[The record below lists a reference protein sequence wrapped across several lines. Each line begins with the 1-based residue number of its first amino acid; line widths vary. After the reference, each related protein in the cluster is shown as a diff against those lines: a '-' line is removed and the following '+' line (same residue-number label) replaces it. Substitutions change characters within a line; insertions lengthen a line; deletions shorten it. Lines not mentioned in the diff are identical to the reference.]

1 MDPTPNPSAP
11 AGSLWEKA
19 LTQIW
24 NEQLKAVLET
34 TVKTQ
39 KRDILFQQESQ
50 NEGLSDPIDA
60 FFPWTAIR
68 YLLRK
73 LIEDAQEYGL
83 VISELE
89 QIARVITKC
98 AQVERQSLHQQSPS
112 MRDNLVMALTRMYT
126 EILAHLGRMIRYYK
140 ANTLNTME
148 ESDFLPRQNSAG
160 MEEILRQARDILN
173 LAQLDEA
180 QASRFLEPTFVR
192 SSPLSHWE
200 TLAADSQ
207 ERLNSWLAPLPL
219 SQPVRDSSAFN
230 PVLDDPQFRS
240 WHLSSSSCL
249 LFIHAPPGW
258 CSAAVDELWDAAQ
271 ETVSPAPFAHICC
284 TEMPYGNEVSLSDA
298 IMRTILSQLLT
309 HKNDETKIRELL
321 WADFER
327 RSALARVRGQHVARL
342 NSHECVQLILELAEQ
357 DPLTV
362 VITAIDKVK
371 EVDRRNLMEALKE
384 IAVNTGNVAKIL
396 VSCSDGINVFSTLA
410 EDHLEPQ
417 GFLPTQT
424 EGDVSF
430 NVICFTG
437 CIERKIEAGT
447 SSPEGSTFGIE
458 SRVETASGPQ
468 QIPIHLAQSEA
479 SFQTFADYELAIV
492 EATEAGSVAGLGRL
506 EHLNFYHQLFSE
518 ENKEKVT
525 LMTRKAIQGGH
536 IEALAWYLKTSPLAS
551 DLLPVDAVAV
561 AVLYSDLA
569 TVRYLLDNGMSI
581 ETEGQFGSPLVTAS
595 LLNRQ
600 AVVWVLIQLGADV
613 NAKGTF
619 GSALDIAA
627 MKGHASI
634 VKMLLESGASVF
646 RRRRGVHRSVLQAAA
661 FNGHL
666 DTVELLLD
674 AGADDSIGGYTKDAL
689 HAAIEGGHADIVLLL
704 LARGFPSRPRDRLY
718 GKEQWPARSSESRDL
733 LRETSP
739 ERVAREDGEYDESK
753 GIAAS
758 KSCSSPPTNLEAIFE
773 ADQHPW
779 TRKQSLMADQE
790 RGSFKYINALDSAV
804 RAGHDSVVGLIL
816 SLADALDLG
825 NNAVEKATVVAVEQ
839 GHFSILD
846 LLLKHLAT
854 RIPITECLESLF
866 DAARQSKTRNCSVA
880 EQVFAIVGQY
890 CTPVELDKF
899 KAETLTMAQRY
910 EASDDLPVAQDMR
923 SACTHGKLDELLTII
938 DSRHIC
944 QLKPEQLTEALNQC
958 AMYGHYSPF
967 KSLFEFLLDSDYIH
981 DISKVSDSCLVG
993 AAANGHLDIV
1003 KLLISLRETA
1013 PFSTMVIGGALVNAC
1028 ERGHACVAQ
1037 YLVQDV
1043 SANVNELAFDSLLGL
1058 LSEFPFKVDIWRPSR
1073 SSPKNTG
1080 SSLPIISPLQAAL
1093 RGFTQADCGYTR
1105 NGCMQRN
1112 INPQSDP
1119 DQIVKVLL
1127 DLEADPNELGGQQMY
1142 PIQAA
1147 AEFCPPSVVKQLIE
1161 AGADANL
1168 IVWEDSAIFK
1178 AAGREVSSGEALKVL
1193 VDSGAKLPDEET
1205 TIQKLFGKPLYYFDP
1220 YPQEDGCSSR
1230 SRGFQVNQSLEE
1242 VFKQGPGAAISTLMA
1257 LYPQWTASD
1266 ERCGHVLQM
1275 AAFLNHHDLVATLLS
1290 RGVDVNAAGHYYGTA
1305 LQAAAR
1311 CGHNDMVLR
1320 LLSAGAQVNILQGQ
1334 WETALRAAIV
1344 GGHEEVVRTLLRNGA
1359 DFKLG
1364 STFETKNHGDITS
1377 SCLQLAIRTN
1387 KVGIVNALL
1396 EAGAV
1401 PSDDESDRMGKD
1413 VDQPPLIITVL
1424 RGNLEIARTLIDS
1437 GADVNAEGRKR
1448 DNCSSLDGG
1457 HACPLCAAI
1466 SKKRLD
1472 IARLLLERGADVNH
1486 TNKGCRSPLSL
1497 AVDVEDQY
1505 LVRLLLKHGAKVRTV
1520 LTEAAEHNHLGIV
1533 QDLLA
1538 ARARVIAQGPWENP
1552 VIVALKKP
1560 YRREVKDVRIAE
1572 ALLEVLMETPDP
1584 EPIIEKALS
1593 EAIKEDNSRS
1603 VGIILDYLP
1612 TSALR
1617 LRQACSAGADQAV
1630 KRILQQGVDPNE
1642 ADDKGDYPIHLA
1654 AAHLHPAV
1662 VNTLIQHGA
1671 DLNATTREGKTPLQA
1686 ALEACGTP
1694 RLDLSNSGPAWHKPR
1709 RGTARKRR
1717 RLSKWPQDIGSSPPT
1732 IAFPRFH
1739 RCELIAATLLDN
1751 GASPVSV
1758 TRSAAGSPLHVACL
1772 IGSKHTVVRLLEK
1785 GADVNQIGGP
1795 FKHVLSIAI
1804 ATSRPDLVAL
1814 LLQHGADPNY
1824 RRENYDTPL
1833 HLAGKMNSTLS
1844 VKHLLEHGADA
1855 AKRDA
1860 DGNLPLDVALK
1871 SAEIE
1876 RRNSGHVWSED
1887 TIQSLLKS
1895 AGGDTQETDLF
1906 KPVR

>member
-1 MDPTPNPSAP
+1 
-11 AGSLWEKA
+11 
-19 LTQIW
+19 
-24 NEQLKAVLET
+24 
-34 TVKTQ
+34 
-39 KRDILFQQESQ
+39 
-50 NEGLSDPIDA
+50 
-60 FFPWTAIR
+60 
-68 YLLRK
+68 
-73 LIEDAQEYGL
+73 
-83 VISELE
+83 
-89 QIARVITKC
+89 
-98 AQVERQSLHQQSPS
+98 
-112 MRDNLVMALTRMYT
+112 
-126 EILAHLGRMIRYYK
+126 
-140 ANTLNTME
+140 
-148 ESDFLPRQNSAG
+148 
-160 MEEILRQARDILN
+160 
-173 LAQLDEA
+173 
-180 QASRFLEPTFVR
+180 
-192 SSPLSHWE
+192 
-200 TLAADSQ
+200 
-207 ERLNSWLAPLPL
+207 
-219 SQPVRDSSAFN
+219 
-230 PVLDDPQFRS
+230 
-240 WHLSSSSCL
+240 
-249 LFIHAPPGW
+249 
-258 CSAAVDELWDAAQ
+258 
-271 ETVSPAPFAHICC
+271 
-284 TEMPYGNEVSLSDA
+284 
-298 IMRTILSQLLT
+298 MRTILSKLLT
-309 HKNDETKIRELL
+309 HRSDETKIRELL

-327 RSALARVRGQHVARL
+327 RSAQARMRGQHLSRL

-362 VITAIDKVK
+362 VISAIDKVK
-371 EVDRRNLMEALKE
+371 EVDRRNLMVALKE
-384 IAVNTGNVAKIL
+384 IAVNAGNVAKIL
-396 VSCSDGINVFSTLA
+396 VSCSDGAEVFSTLA
-410 EDHLEPQ
+410 RDHFESH
-417 GFLPTQT
+417 GFLSTQT
-424 EGDVSF
+424 EGDLPF
-430 NVICFTG
+430 NAICFTG
-437 CIERKIEAGT
+437 CMEREDEAET
-447 SSPEGSTFGIE
+447 PLPEGNFFGNE
-458 SRVETASGPQ
+458 SRDETNRGSE
-468 QIPIHLAQSEA
+468 QIAIRLAQSDEPFRTLA
-479 SFQTFADYELAIV
+479 EYELAV
-492 EATEAGSVAGLGRL
+492 LEETEADSVTGLGRL
-506 EHLNFYHQLFSE
+506 EHSNFYHQLFSE

-525 LMTRKAIQGGH
+525 SMTRKAIQGGH
-536 IEALAWYLKTSPLAS
+536 IEALAWYLKTSSLAS

-569 TVRYLLDNGMSI
+569 TVRYLLYNGMSI

-595 LLNRQ
+595 LFNRQ
-600 AVVWVLIQLGADV
+600 AVVLVLIQLGAEV

-634 VKMLLESGASVF
+634 VKLLLESGASVF
-646 RRRRGVHRSVLQAAA
+646 RRRRQGVYRSVLQAAA

-704 LARGFPSRPRDRLY
+704 LARGFPSRPRDRLH

-733 LRETSP
+733 LREASP
-739 ERVAREDGEYDESK
+739 ERVAREDGKYDK
-753 GIAAS
+753 GKGKKDNLKAAI
-758 KSCSSPPTNLEAIFE
+758 PLTNLEAIFE
-773 ADQHPW
+773 VDQHPW
-779 TRKQSLMADQE
+779 TRKQSSMTDQK
-790 RGSFKYINALDSAV
+790 RDSFKYINALDSAV
-804 RAGHDSVVGLIL
+804 RAGHDNVVDLIL

-854 RIPITECLESLF
+854 RVPITECLGSLF
-866 DAARQSKTRNCSVA
+866 DAARQSKTQNCSVA
-880 EQVFAIVGQY
+880 EQVFTIVGQY

-910 EASDDLPVAQDMR
+910 EASDDLPPGSVAQDLR

-944 QLKPEQLTEALNQC
+944 QLKLEELTEALNQC
-958 AMYGHYSPF
+958 AMYGHSSPF

-981 DISKVSDSCLVG
+981 DMSKVSDSCLVG
-993 AAANGHLDIV
+993 AAAYGHLDIV

-1013 PFSTMVIGGALVNAC
+1013 PFSTMAIGGALVNAC

-1058 LSEFPFKVDIWRPSR
+1058 LSEFPFEVDIWRPSR

-1127 DLEADPNELGGQQMY
+1127 DLEADPTELGGQQMY

-1193 VDSGAKLPDEET
+1193 MDSGAELPDEET

-1220 YPQEDGCSSR
+1220 YPQEDECSSQEDGCSSR

-1364 STFETKNHGDITS
+1364 STFETENHGDIKS
-1377 SCLQLAIRTN
+1377 SCLQLAVRTN

-1401 PSDDESDRMGKD
+1401 PSDDESNRTSKN
-1413 VDQPPLIITVL
+1413 VDQPPLIIAVL

-1448 DNCSSLDGG
+1448 DNRSSLDDE
-1457 HACPLCAAI
+1457 HASPLCAAI
-1466 SKKRLD
+1466 FKKRLD
-1472 IARLLLERGADVNH
+1472 IARLLLERGADVVNH
-1486 TNKGCRSPLSL
+1486 TTQGCRSPLSL
-1497 AVDVEDQY
+1497 AVNVEDQY
-1505 LVRLLLKHGAKVRTV
+1505 LVRLLLKHGAKVGTV
-1520 LTEAAEHNHLGIV
+1520 LSEAAEHNHLGIV
-1533 QDLLA
+1533 KDLLA
-1538 ARARVIAQGPWENP
+1538 AGARVDIVQGLWDSP

-1560 YRREVKDVRIAE
+1560 YGREVKDVRIVE
-1572 ALLEVLMETPDP
+1572 ALLEALMETPDP
-1584 EPIIEKALS
+1584 EPIIERALS
-1593 EAIKEDNSRS
+1593 EAIKEHNSGS

-1642 ADDKGDYPIHLA
+1642 ADDKGNYPIHLA
-1654 AAHLHPAV
+1654 AAHLQSPV
-1662 VNTLIQHGA
+1662 INTLIQHGA

-1686 ALEACGTP
+1686 ALEACATP
-1694 RLDLSNSGPAWHKPR
+1694 RLDFSNSGPAWHKPR
-1709 RGTARKRR
+1709 SATARKRR
-1717 RLSKWPQDIGSSPPT
+1717 RLSVWPKDIGSNPPT

-1758 TRSAAGSPLHVACL
+1758 VKSAAGSPLHVACL
-1772 IGSKHTVVRLLEK
+1772 MGSKQTVVRLLEK
-1785 GADVNQIGGP
+1785 GADVNETGGS

-1844 VKHLLEHGADA
+1844 IKHLLEHGADA

-1860 DGNLPLDVALK
+1860 DGNLPLEVVLK
-1871 SAEIE
+1871 SAESE
-1876 RRNSGHVWSED
+1876 RRSSSRNWDGD
-1887 TIQSLLKS
+1887 TVQSLLKS
-1895 AGGDTQETDLF
+1895 AGGDTQETGLS
-1906 KPVR
+1906 KPAR

>member
-1 MDPTPNPSAP
+1 MEPTQNLP
-11 AGSLWEKA
+11 AHVGSLWENA
-19 LTQIW
+19 LTQIGD
-24 NEQLKAVLET
+24 EQLKVVLET
-34 TVKTQ
+34 TARTQ

-83 VISELE
+83 LISELE

-112 MRDNLVMALTRMYT
+112 MRDNLVMALTRLYT
-126 EILAHLGRMIRYYK
+126 EILEHLGRMICYYK
-140 ANTLNTME
+140 ANTLDTME
-148 ESDFLPRQNSAG
+148 ESYFRSRQNSAG
-160 MEEILRQARDILN
+160 MEEIMRQARDILN

-192 SSPLSHWE
+192 SSPLSLVYWK

-230 PVLDDPQFRS
+230 LVLDDPQFRS

-284 TEMPYGNEVSLSDA
+284 AEMPYRNEVSLSDA

-321 WADFER
+321 WAGFER
-327 RSALARVRGQHVARL
+327 RSALARVRRQHVARL

-384 IAVNTGNVAKIL
+384 IAVNTGNVAKVL
-396 VSCSDGINVFSTLA
+396 VSCSDGISVFSTLA
-410 EDHLEPQ
+410 QDHLESQ

-430 NVICFTG
+430 NAICFTG
-437 CIERKIEAGT
+437 CIERKIEAVT
-447 SSPEGSTFGIE
+447 SSPEGSTCGIE

-479 SFQTFADYELAIV
+479 SFKTFADYELAIV
-492 EATEAGSVAGLGRL
+492 EATEAGSVTGLGRL
-506 EHLNFYHQLFSE
+506 EHSNFYHQLLSE
-518 ENKEKVT
+518 ENKEKVIS
-525 LMTRKAIQGGH
+525 MTRKAIQGGH
-536 IEALAWYLKTSPLAS
+536 IGVLAWYLKTSSLAYHPLPA
-551 DLLPVDAVAV
+551 DAVAV

-569 TVRYLLDNGMSI
+569 TVRYLIDN
-581 ETEGQFGSPLVTAS
+581 
-595 LLNRQ
+595 
-600 AVVWVLIQLGADV
+600 AVVLVLIQLGADV

-634 VKMLLESGASVF
+634 VKLLLESGASVS

-674 AGADDSIGGYTKDAL
+674 VGADDSIGGYTKDAL

-733 LRETSP
+733 LREASP
-739 ERVAREDGEYDESK
+739 ERVAREDGKYDESEGK
-753 GIAAS
+753 EDDLEAAI
-758 KSCSSPPTNLEAIFE
+758 PLTNLEAIFE

-779 TRKQSLMADQE
+779 TRKQSSMADQK
-790 RGSFKYINALDSAV
+790 RDSFKYINALDSAV
-804 RAGHDSVVGLIL
+804 RAGHDSVVDLIL

-846 LLLKHLAT
+846 LLLKHLTT
-854 RIPITECLESLF
+854 RIPITECLRSLF

-880 EQVFAIVGQY
+880 EQVFALVGQY
-890 CTPVELDKF
+890 CTPAELDRF

-910 EASDDLPVAQDMR
+910 EASDDLPPWSVAQDLR

-944 QLKPEQLTEALNQC
+944 QLKPEQLTEALNLC
-958 AMYGHYSPF
+958 AMYGHSSPF
-967 KSLFEFLLDSDYIH
+967 KSLFGFLLDSDYIH
-981 DISKVSDSCLVG
+981 DMSQISDSCLVG

-1013 PFSTMVIGGALVNAC
+1013 PFSTMVIGGALINAC

-1080 SSLPIISPLQAAL
+1080 SSVPMISPLQAAL
-1093 RGFTQADCGYTR
+1093 RGFTEANCGYTR

-1127 DLEADPNELGGQQMY
+1127 DLEADPNELGDQQMY
-1142 PIQAA
+1142 PIQVA

-1193 VDSGAKLPDEET
+1193 TDSGAKLPDEET

-1220 YPQEDGCSSR
+1220 YPQEDGCSSPQEEGCFSR
-1230 SRGFQVNQSLEE
+1230 SHGFQVNQPLEE

-1257 LYPQWTASD
+1257 LYPQWKASD

-1275 AAFLNHHDLVATLLS
+1275 AAFVNHHDLVATLLS

-1364 STFETKNHGDITS
+1364 STFETENHGDITS
-1377 SCLQLAIRTN
+1377 SCLQMAVRTN

-1424 RGNLEIARTLIDS
+1424 RGNLEIARNLIDS
-1437 GADVNAEGRKR
+1437 GADVNTEGRKR
-1448 DNCSSLDGG
+1448 GNCSSLDDK
-1457 HACPLCAAI
+1457 HASPLCAAI
-1466 SKKRLD
+1466 SKKRLG
-1472 IARLLLERGADVNH
+1472 ITRLLLERGADVNDI
-1486 TNKGCRSPLSL
+1486 TKGFRSPLSL

-1538 ARARVIAQGPWENP
+1538 AGARVDIVQGPWENP

-1560 YRREVKDVRIAE
+1560 YGRKVKDVRIVE

-1584 EPIIEKALS
+1584 EPIMEKALS

-1603 VGIILDYLP
+1603 VGIILEYLP
-1612 TSALR
+1612 ISALR

-1630 KRILQQGVDPNE
+1630 KRVLQQGVDPNE

-1686 ALEACGTP
+1686 ALEACATP

-1709 RGTARKRR
+1709 STTARKRR
-1717 RLSKWPQDIGSSPPT
+1717 RLSVWPRDIGSNPPT

-1758 TRSAAGSPLHVACL
+1758 TKSAAGSPLHVACL
-1772 IGSKHTVVRLLEK
+1772 IGSKQTVVRLLEK
-1785 GADVNQIGGP
+1785 GADVNEIGGP
-1795 FKHVLSIAI
+1795 FEHVLFIAVG
-1804 ATSRPDLVAL
+1804 TSRPDLVAL

-1871 SAEIE
+1871 SAETE
-1876 RRNSGHVWSED
+1876 RRSSTHSWNED
-1887 TIQSLLKS
+1887 TVQSLLKS
-1895 AGGDTQETDLF
+1895 AGGDTQETGLS
-1906 KPVR
+1906 KPAR

>member
-1 MDPTPNPSAP
+1 M
-11 AGSLWEKA
+11 
-19 LTQIW
+19 
-24 NEQLKAVLET
+24 
-34 TVKTQ
+34 
-39 KRDILFQQESQ
+39 
-50 NEGLSDPIDA
+50 
-60 FFPWTAIR
+60 
-68 YLLRK
+68 
-73 LIEDAQEYGL
+73 
-83 VISELE
+83 
-89 QIARVITKC
+89 
-98 AQVERQSLHQQSPS
+98 
-112 MRDNLVMALTRMYT
+112 
-126 EILAHLGRMIRYYK
+126 
-140 ANTLNTME
+140 
-148 ESDFLPRQNSAG
+148 
-160 MEEILRQARDILN
+160 RQARDIPN

-192 SSPLSHWE
+192 SSPLSLVYWK

-219 SQPVRDSSAFN
+219 RQPVRDSSAFN
-230 PVLDDPQFRS
+230 LVLDDPQFRS

-284 TEMPYGNEVSLSDA
+284 AKMPYGNEVSLSDA
-298 IMRTILSQLLT
+298 IMRTILSQLFT

-396 VSCSDGINVFSTLA
+396 VSCSDGISVFSTLA
-410 EDHLEPQ
+410 QDHLESQ
-417 GFLPTQT
+417 GFLPTQA

-430 NVICFTG
+430 NAICFTG

-479 SFQTFADYELAIV
+479 SFKTFADYELAIV
-492 EATEAGSVAGLGRL
+492 EATEAGSVTGLGRL
-506 EHLNFYHQLFSE
+506 EHSNFYHRLLSE

-525 LMTRKAIQGGH
+525 SMTRKAIQGGH
-536 IEALAWYLKTSPLAS
+536 IGVLAWYLKTSSLIYHP
-551 DLLPVDAVAV
+551 LPVDAVAV

-569 TVRYLLDNGMSI
+569 TIRYLLDNGMSI

-600 AVVWVLIQLGADV
+600 AVVLVLIQLGADV
-613 NAKGTF
+613 NAKGNF

-646 RRRRGVHRSVLQAAA
+646 RRRGGVHRSVLQAAA

-666 DTVELLLD
+666 DTVELLLY

-718 GKEQWPARSSESRDL
+718 GKEKWPARSSESRDL
-733 LRETSP
+733 LREASP
-739 ERVAREDGEYDESK
+739 ERVAREDGEYDESEGK
-753 GIAAS
+753 EDGLEAAI
-758 KSCSSPPTNLEAIFE
+758 PLTNLEAIFE
-773 ADQHPW
+773 ADQHLW
-779 TRKQSLMADQE
+779 TRKQSSMKDQE
-790 RGSFKYINALDSAV
+790 RYSFKYINALDSAV
-804 RAGHDSVVGLIL
+804 RAGHDSVVDLIL

-866 DAARQSKTRNCSVA
+866 GAARQSKTRNCSVA

-890 CTPVELDKF
+890 CAPVELDKF

-910 EASDDLPVAQDMR
+910 EASDDLPPGSVAQDLR

-944 QLKPEQLTEALNQC
+944 QLKPEQLTEALNRC
-958 AMYGHYSPF
+958 ATYGHYSPF

-981 DISKVSDSCLVG
+981 DMSKVSDSCLVG

-1003 KLLISLRETA
+1003 KLLISLREIA

-1037 YLVQDV
+1037 YLIQDV
-1043 SANVNELAFDSLLGL
+1043 SANVNEPALDSLLGL

-1119 DQIVKVLL
+1119 DQTVKVLL
-1127 DLEADPNELGGQQMY
+1127 DLEADPNELGDQQMY

-1168 IVWEDSAIFK
+1168 TVWEDSTIFK

-1193 VDSGAKLPDEET
+1193 LDSGAKLPDEET

-1220 YPQEDGCSSR
+1220 YPQEDGCSSPQEEGCFYR
-1230 SRGFQVNQSLEE
+1230 SRGFQVNQPLEE
-1242 VFKQGPGAAISTLMA
+1242 VFKQGPGAALSTLMA
-1257 LYPQWTASD
+1257 LYPQWAASD

-1364 STFETKNHGDITS
+1364 STFETENHGDIKS
-1377 SCLQLAIRTN
+1377 SCLQLAVRTN

-1401 PSDDESDRMGKD
+1401 PSDDESDRIGED

-1424 RGNLEIARTLIDS
+1424 RGNLEMARTLIDS

-1448 DNCSSLDGG
+1448 DNCSSLHDE

-1466 SKKRLD
+1466 SRKRLD

-1486 TNKGCRSPLSL
+1486 TSKGCRRPLSL

-1505 LVRLLLKHGAKVRTV
+1505 LVRLLLKHGAKVGTV

-1538 ARARVIAQGPWENP
+1538 ARARVDIVQGPWENP

-1560 YRREVKDVRIAE
+1560 YGREVKDIRIIE
-1572 ALLEVLMETPDP
+1572 ALLEVLMEAPDP

-1603 VGIILDYLP
+1603 VGIILDHFP

-1630 KRILQQGVDPNE
+1630 KRILQQGVDSNE

-1654 AAHLHPAV
+1654 AAHLQSSV
-1662 VNTLIQHGA
+1662 INTLIQHGA

-1686 ALEACGTP
+1686 ALEACATP

-1709 RGTARKRR
+1709 SATARKRR
-1717 RLSKWPQDIGSSPPT
+1717 RLSVWPKDIGSNPPT

-1758 TRSAAGSPLHVACL
+1758 TKSAAGSPLHVACL
-1772 IGSKHTVVRLLEK
+1772 IGSKQTVVRLLEN
-1785 GADVNQIGGP
+1785 GADVNEVGGP
-1795 FKHVLSIAI
+1795 FEHVLFIAI
-1804 ATSRPDLVAL
+1804 GTSRPDLVAL

-1860 DGNLPLDVALK
+1860 DGNLSLEVVLK
-1871 SAEIE
+1871 SEETE
-1876 RRNSGHVWSED
+1876 RRNSGHVWNED
-1887 TIQSLLKS
+1887 TVQSLLKS
-1895 AGGDTQETDLF
+1895 AGGDTQETGLS
-1906 KPVR
+1906 KPAR